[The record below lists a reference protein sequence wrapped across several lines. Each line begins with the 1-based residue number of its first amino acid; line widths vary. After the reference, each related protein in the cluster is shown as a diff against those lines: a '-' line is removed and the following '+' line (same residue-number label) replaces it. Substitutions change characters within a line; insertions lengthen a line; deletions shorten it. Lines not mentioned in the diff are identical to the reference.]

1 MPRCATIK
9 ASGERCGA
17 MAVTG
22 YSQCYV
28 HAPELAERR
37 KRSNR
42 KGGETGGRGRP
53 KDRMEGVHRITDHL
67 LSGLLKGDIDPSV
80 AAVAAQLANV
90 KIRATLADLKI
101 QEQLELEQRVEQL
114 TEALERQQ
122 EVRRRG
128 A

>member
-1 MPRCATIK
+1 
-9 ASGERCGA
+9 
-17 MAVTG
+17 
-22 YSQCYV
+22 
-28 HAPELAERR
+28 
-37 KRSNR
+37 
-42 KGGETGGRGRP
+42 
-53 KDRMEGVHRITDHL
+53 
-67 LSGLLKGDIDPSV
+67 V